1 MKIRNISPT
10 DRQTGF
16 ALLMVLILATAMIL
30 ILAASMYR
38 TTTVSGLNKRSND
51 YNNCNNAAEA
61 AVEKVYA
68 RMAYDFQSYGV
79 AAVTNN
85 WVNGLYQTNIPL
97 AAEDSYW
104 SNFKFTDGTT
114 AGRTYVGFAYNYS
127 GYLPSAYGGLFTTNA
142 PVYRIVSNV
151 QQSNSMYNVV
161 GTAQEDVLLALVPLS
176 TWAIFYNGTLEFSY
190 CATMVV
196 NGRVQAN
203 GEIDVGTSASLT
215 FNSPVNSTTNIAA
228 PNLDGSSTSQWDPNN
243 PSTWNTTFNAG
254 STQNGASVTVSLNM
268 TNSHFMIDLPTSTQ
282 TGPTYANISTN
293 AQMLYNE
300 AQMVLLV
307 TNTASGTNV
316 VQLTLQSSSGNGQLP
331 GADTAPV
338 TLTYTNASPGVLA
351 SNLPFLTLTNMTY
364 DQRESD
370 TNTFTQ
376 IDMGKLSSWLTTNA
390 TVQNKLP
397 AASSIYPTILYVADN
412 RPLTATVLPSV
423 RLVNAAQIPANGGY
437 GFTVATKNPLYV
449 QGNYNTQTS
458 AGSSTGTNNAYEVP
472 AALISDALTLL
483 SPSWT
488 DSEGYT
494 TFSSGANADNAS
506 TMTVNA
512 AIVTGTIPS
521 TGASSSTFSG
531 GVHNL
536 PRLLEDWS
544 GVNLYLNTSII
555 RLWNSNM
562 ATNQW
567 KFQGTY
573 YLPPNR
579 FFSFDN
585 NFLNPAKV
593 PPGIPVA
600 LVPIRFD
607 WYVPPPGVTT
617 NTPSHN

>member
-1 MKIRNISPT
+1 MKIHPITPAA
-10 DRQTGF
+10 RQTGF

-38 TTTVSGLNKRSND
+38 TTTVSSLNKRNND
-51 YNNCNNAAEA
+51 YNSCNLAAEA

-85 WVNGLYQTNIPL
+85 FKNGLYQTNIPL

-104 SNFKFTDGTT
+104 SNFTFTDGTT
-114 AGRTYVGFAYNYS
+114 AGRTYVNFAYNYT
-127 GYLPSAYGGLFTTNA
+127 GYLPSAYAGLYTANA

-151 QQSNSMYNVV
+151 QQSNSMYNVI

-190 CATMVV
+190 CATMIV
-196 NGRVQAN
+196 NGRVHAN
-203 GEIDVGTSASLT
+203 GDIDVGTSASLT
-215 FNSPVNSTTNIAA
+215 FSNVVSTTGIIAG
-228 PNLDGSSTSQWDPNN
+228 PNLDGSSTAQWDPNN
-243 PSTWNTTFNAG
+243 PSSWNTTFVAG
-254 STQNGASVTVSLNM
+254 SVQDSPSVTVSLNM
-268 TNSHFMIDLPTSTQ
+268 TNSHFMIDFPTSTQ
-282 TGPTYANISTN
+282 TGPSYANISTN
-293 AQMLYNE
+293 AQMLYNQ

-316 VQLTLQSSSGNGQLP
+316 VQLTLQSSYNGQVP
-331 GADTAPV
+331 GADPSPV
-338 TLTYTNASPGVLA
+338 TITYTNASPGVLA

-364 DQRESD
+364 DQRETD

-376 IDMGKLSSWLTTNA
+376 IDMGQLSSWLTTNS
-390 TVQNKLP
+390 TIQSKLP
-397 AASSIYPTILYVADN
+397 AASQVYPTILYVADN
-412 RPLTATVLPSV
+412 RPLTTTVLPSV
-423 RLVNAAQIPANGGY
+423 RLVNAAQIPANNGY

-449 QGNYNTQTS
+449 KGNYNTQTS
-458 AGSSTGTNNAYEVP
+458 AGSSTGTANTYEVP
-472 AALISDALTLL
+472 AALLSDALTLL

-494 TFSSGANADNAS
+494 TFNQNSSADNAS

-521 TGASSSTFSG
+521 TGSGTTTFSG

-544 GVNLYLNTSII
+544 GVDLYLNTSII

-567 KFQGTY
+567 KYQGTY
-573 YLPPNR
+573 YLPPTR
-579 FFSFDN
+579 HFSFDQ

-617 NTPSHN
+617 NIPSHN